1 VLETET
7 RRITLRKPVVQ
18 DVPNM
23 ARIINGYASQGQM
36 LPRSHHKL
44 YQDIRD
50 FVVATVEDEIIGCGA
65 LHVVWGD
72 VAEVRSL
79 AVAPDWLGKGIGRLM
94 VEALVQE
101 ARSLG
106 LPSVFA
112 LTYRQG
118 FFEHMGFRV
127 VPRETLPHKIWGECL
142 DCPNFPNCNEI
153 AVKMDFTQQEES
165 EDEG

>member
-1 VLETET
+1 VSEKT
-7 RRITLRKPVVQ
+7 RRVTLRKPIVQ
-18 DVPNM
+18 DVPHM
-23 ARIINGYASQGQM
+23 ARIINSYASQGQM

-50 FVVATVEDEIIGCGA
+50 FVIATVDDEIIGCGA
-65 LHVVWGD
+65 LHVVWAD
-72 VAEVRSL
+72 IAEVRSL
-79 AVAPDWLGKGIGRLM
+79 AVMPDWQGKGVGRLI

-118 FFEHMGFRV
+118 FFERMGFHV

-153 AVKMDFTQQEES
+153 ALTMDITLQEEPT
-165 EDEG
+165 DEG